1 MTDEFDKTYW
11 ETHWD
16 RAVAGAARLPPHPA
30 LEAELADLPPG
41 AALDAGAGEGAEAL
55 WLAAHG
61 WEVTAVDISAEA
73 LRAATERAPAQADVT
88 WVEADLTTWEP
99 DRSFELV
106 TTFYA
111 HPTIPQLAFYER
123 IARWVA
129 PGGTLLIVG
138 HESHGHSDG
147 HGHGHPDN
155 AVTTPEAI
163 RALLD
168 PQAWVV
174 QTAEVRE
181 RAVGE
186 RHGHGMLLRDVVVR
200 ARRI

>member
-1 MTDEFDKTYW
+1 MNDEFDKAYW
-11 ETHWD
+11 ETHWQ
-16 RAVAGAARLPPHPA
+16 GAAEAVRLPAHPA
-30 LEAELADLPPG
+30 LETEIAGLPAG
-41 AALDAGAGEGAEAL
+41 VALDAGSGEGAEAL
-55 WLAAHG
+55 WLAARG
-61 WEVTAVDISAEA
+61 WDVTAVDISAEA
-73 LRAATERAPAQADVT
+73 LRAAAERAPGEADVT
-88 WVEADLTTWEP
+88 WIEADLTTWEP
-99 DRSFELV
+99 GRSFDLV

-138 HESHGHSDG
+138 HDSHGHSHG
-147 HGHGHPDN
+147 HGYGHPDN
-155 AVTTPEAI
+155 AVTAPDAI

-168 PQAWVV
+168 ADEWVV

-181 RAVGE
+181 RTVGE

-200 ARRI
+200 ALRS